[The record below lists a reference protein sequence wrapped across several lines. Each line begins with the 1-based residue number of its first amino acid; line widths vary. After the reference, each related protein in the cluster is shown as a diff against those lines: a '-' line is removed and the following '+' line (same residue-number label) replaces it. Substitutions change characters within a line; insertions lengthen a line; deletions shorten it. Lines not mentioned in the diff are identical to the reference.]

1 MSWNNTGSLLVTG
14 SDDRQIVIWDFL
26 SGRVAHTIHTHHRNN
41 IFCATFLNGDRQIVT
56 SAADGCVRLVDVES
70 GSSSLLLESEVSA
83 YCFKHVHDPNSN
95 STGLVTLSDGTVMQF
110 DTRTG
115 STEEL
120 IYVRNDSTLRQLSSG
135 RFTAP
140 PSGTAL
146 AYNPMDPN
154 MLALGT
160 STPAILIY
168 DVRSLHEPV
177 TRIIPSFTQTSPDN
191 YPGET
196 EAVSDIIWDKH
207 HRFIVNYCRQDIIE
221 VDYKMVTEET
231 SRVQRRKFR
240 VGESPEIP
248 RQWSSR
254 VNHQTFLKQVALFGN
269 DQFIVSGG
277 DCGNLFIWDR
287 FGQQDIILKK
297 PADPYVLNCVA
308 AHPHLPVIA
317 TSGIASVA
325 DIWEPLAKFKSRIT
339 ERRILDPDECTTIST
354 PESFASQIETA
365 KNLYALGNN
374 LYQLNM
380 FKEALSKFEEMA
392 DVLLGLRSVV
402 PERNSLLEMAWN
414 NCAAA
419 MIQLRKYV
427 DAVRV
432 CDCVLDINPSN
443 IQAWS
448 RRNECVLRLRNFR

>member
-1 MSWNNTGSLLVTG
+1 
-14 SDDRQIVIWDFL
+14 
-26 SGRVAHTIHTHHRNN
+26 
-41 IFCATFLNGDRQIVT
+41 
-56 SAADGCVRLVDVES
+56 
-70 GSSSLLLESEVSA
+70 
-83 YCFKHVHDPNSN
+83 
-95 STGLVTLSDGTVMQF
+95 
-110 DTRTG
+110 
-115 STEEL
+115 
-120 IYVRNDSTLRQLSSG
+120 
-135 RFTAP
+135 
-140 PSGTAL
+140 
-146 AYNPMDPN
+146 
-154 MLALGT
+154 
-160 STPAILIY
+160 
-168 DVRSLHEPV
+168 
-177 TRIIPSFTQTSPDN
+177 
-191 YPGET
+191 
-196 EAVSDIIWDKH
+196 
-207 HRFIVNYCRQDIIE
+207 
-221 VDYKMVTEET
+221 MVTQET

-248 RQWSSR
+248 RQWSGR

-287 FGQQDIILKK
+287 FGEQDIILKK

-308 AHPHLPVIA
+308 VHPHLPVVA

-339 ERRILDPDECTTIST
+339 ERRILAADESTTIST
-354 PESFASQIETA
+354 PESFVSQIETA